1 MISYIKGELV
11 NIKNDSI
18 VVDNNGIGYNIFIP
32 TSILASLPHCGSEVK
47 IHTYFLVREDTQSLY
62 GFLKP
67 DDLEIFKLLIS
78 VSGIG
83 PKGAL
88 AILSTLTPDELRFA
102 ILSDDSKAISKAPGV
117 GSKTAQRCIIELK
130 DKINIADTS
139 DASIVIESGSAD
151 DSSVKNEAI
160 SALVALGYTQSEAY
174 KVVSS
179 VVTEDS
185 TVEDVLKQALK
196 KLI

>member
-11 NIKNDSI
+11 AMKSDSI

-32 TSILASLPHCGSEVK
+32 TSILSSLPHCGSEVK

-67 DDLEIFKLLIS
+67 DDLEIFKMLIS

-102 ILSDDSKAISKAPGV
+102 ILSDDSKAISKAPGI

-130 DKINIADTS
+130 DKINITS
-139 DASIVIESGSAD
+139 SSDVSVAFNEDSVSTSSAK
-151 DSSVKNEAI
+151 SEAV
-160 SALVALGYTQSEAY
+160 SALVVLGYPQSEAY
-174 KVVSS
+174 KAVHTIS
-179 VVTEDS
+179 EEYD
-185 TVEDVLKQALK
+185 TVEDIIKQALK

>member
-11 NIKNDSI
+11 AMKSDSI

-32 TSILASLPHCGSEVK
+32 TSILSSLPHCGSEVK

-67 DDLEIFKLLIS
+67 DDLEIFKMLIS

-102 ILSDDSKAISKAPGV
+102 ILSDDSKAISKAPGI

-130 DKINIADTS
+130 DKINITS
-139 DASIVIESGSAD
+139 SSDVSVAFNEDSVSTSSAK
-151 DSSVKNEAI
+151 SEAV
-160 SALVALGYTQSEAY
+160 SALVVLGYSQSEAY
-174 KVVSS
+174 KAVHTIS
-179 VVTEDS
+179 EEYD
-185 TVEDVLKQALK
+185 TVEDIIKQALK